1 MTPHALETKAVVSVF
16 VCLCVWCRAQSW
28 TINHRQRR
36 DGGRRECLSHRGP
49 QLWAGFWNIQPL
61 LLSAIVFV
69 VIGDLSICFPA
80 LDLPNGACVSHAL
93 KQHDQ
98 SVHQNTTSTVC
109 SLDAE
114 MWMIIVSI
122 RHVIIT
128 HNVFAFSYEREATD
142 VGIRCYC

>member
-28 TINHRQRR
+28 TRNHRQ
-36 DGGRRECLSHRGP
+36 GRGECLSHRGP

-98 SVHQNTTSTVC
+98 SVIRTQPVPYVV
-109 SLDAE
+109 
-114 MWMIIVSI
+114 WMLK
-122 RHVIIT
+122 
-128 HNVFAFSYEREATD
+128 
-142 VGIRCYC
+142 CYCQYKACDFYPQCVRFFVWKRSHWCGNQVLLLNYL